1 MTLIKI
7 TVIIRNGWLLKKT
20 FPGIFTHLLFF
31 FLSLHPSDAK
41 AFFALPTN
49 AHIPAMRFCWQ
60 ESPRKESFKVPPV
73 MLFMFHFSSH
83 VFTLGALTWQPIRQ
97 RKKISCG
104 LLGWWHL
111 NHLNQGAWLAES
123 HVPARSQPLQ
133 WCKLSTWPLSELRVC
148 WKHRYCPTH
157 TDFSLHLSRTAFS
170 WNNFSQ
176 MPASPELSLTNVG
189 SCWK

>member
-31 FLSLHPSDAK
+31 FLSLRPSDAT
-41 AFFALPTN
+41 ASFALPTK
-49 AHIPAMRFCWQ
+49 AHVPVLRFGWQ
-60 ESPRKESFKVPPV
+60 ESPGPESFKVPPV
-73 MLFMFHFSSH
+73 MLFMFHFGSH
-83 VFTLGALTWQPIRQ
+83 VFTLGALTWQPISQ

-111 NHLNQGAWLAES
+111 NHFNQRARRAES
-123 HVPARSQPLQ
+123 HVPACSQPPQ
-133 WCKLSTWPLSELRVC
+133 WCKLSSWPLSGLRVC
-148 WKHRYCPTH
+148 WRHRYCPTH
-157 TDFSLHLSRTAFS
+157 TAFSFHLSHTAFS

-176 MPASPELSLTNVG
+176 MPASPELCLTNVG
-189 SCWK
+189 SLWK